1 LRLARRRF
9 EREKAAMSNP
19 ISEPVVSGVISDDP
33 DHVVTI
39 DSTPE
44 GVVTVTINRPDRRN
58 AFHAST
64 ISALRDAFET
74 LHGAEGVRVVFL
86 RGAGNVFSAGA
97 DLEWMKAA
105 VDWTEDDNRAD
116 AMGLAHMLKALA
128 DIPAPTVALV
138 ETAAMG
144 GGAGLVA
151 VCDMAVATAGTRF
164 AFSEVKLGLIPATI
178 GPYVVRAIGP
188 RHAVALFA
196 TGRLFDAEH
205 ALRIGLITE
214 LVADTAALDK
224 AKERIT
230 AEVMAAAPGAAAEA
244 IQLVADITG
253 KPINHEL
260 MEDTARR
267 IARRRVDAEGQ
278 EGVRAFLDKRKPSWA
293 G

>member
-1 LRLARRRF
+1 
-9 EREKAAMSNP
+9 MSNP

-33 DHVVTI
+33 DDVVLVEATF
-39 DSTPE
+39 E

-64 ISALRDAFET
+64 ITALREAFET
-74 LHGAEGVRVVFL
+74 LKDTDNLRVVFL

-116 AMGLAHMLKALA
+116 AMGLAKMLKALD
-128 DIPAPTVALV
+128 DIPCPTVALV
-138 ETAAMG
+138 EAAAMG

-151 VCDMAVATAGTRF
+151 VCDMAVATANTKF

-188 RHAVALFA
+188 RHSTALFA
-196 TGRLFDAEH
+196 TGKVFDA
-205 ALRIGLITE
+205 ALAEKIGLVTE
-214 LVADTAALDK
+214 VVADTAALDA

-244 IQLVADITG
+244 IRLVADLAG
-253 KPINHEL
+253 KPINHDL

-267 IARRRVDAEGQ
+267 IARRRIGEEGQ
-278 EGVRAFLDKRKPSWA
+278 EGVRAFLEKRKPNWA

>member
-1 LRLARRRF
+1 
-9 EREKAAMSNP
+9 MSNP

-33 DHVVTI
+33 DDVVTI
-39 DSTPE
+39 DSTLE

-64 ISALRDAFET
+64 ISALLETFET
-74 LHGAEGVRVVFL
+74 LHGTDGVRVVFL

-97 DLEWMKAA
+97 DLEWMRAA

-116 AMGLAHMLKALA
+116 AMGLARMLKALA

-138 ETAAMG
+138 ESAAMG

-151 VCDMAVATAGTRF
+151 VCDMAVATANTKF

-178 GPYVVRAIGP
+178 GPYVVRAIGA
-188 RHAVALFA
+188 RHATALFA
-196 TGRLFDAEH
+196 TGKLFDAEH

-214 LVADTAALDK
+214 LVADTAALDA

-230 AEVMAAAPGAAAEA
+230 AEVMAAAPGASAEA
-244 IQLVADITG
+244 IKLVADIVD
-253 KPINHEL
+253 KPINHDL
-260 MEDTARR
+260 MEDTAKR
-267 IARRRVDAEGQ
+267 IARRRVSDEGQ
-278 EGVRAFLDKRKPSWA
+278 EGVRAFLDKRKPNWA